1 MKLTYKQ
8 AEVQI
13 FLLPNDDVI
22 RTSTVRLDQG
32 EYGRA
37 DELEDVFS

>member
-1 MKLTYKQ
+1 MKVIYKQ
-8 AEVQI
+8 AEAQI
-13 FLLPNDDVI
+13 VLLPNDDVI

>member
-22 RTSTVRLDQG
+22 RTSADRLGPG
-32 EYGRA
+32 EYGRE
-37 DELEDVFS
+37 DELEIFNA

>member
-8 AEVQI
+8 AEVYI

-22 RTSTVRLDQG
+22 RTSTIRLDQG

-37 DELEDVFS
+37 DELEDIFA

>member
-22 RTSTVRLDQG
+22 RTSNVRLDQG
-32 EYGRA
+32 EYGRE

>member
-1 MKLTYKQ
+1 MKLIYIQ
-8 AEVQI
+8 AEAQI
-13 FLLPNDDVI
+13 VLLPNDDVI

-37 DELEDVFS
+37 DELEIYIG